1 MNTAATRPAVL
12 GMAVL
17 SASAPVVSP
26 RDFYQG
32 QLFLALFLALAL
44 SIVMTSINVWWAEK
58 RMAGRPFW
66 QVLLI
71 SAGLPM
77 ILVGSMFLTLGSLHS
92 VRNQAV
98 FGAPEAFP
106 SIRSLIP
113 VALVATFVYVLIQ
126 CRSSRRR
133 RVASGVLWLLLAA
146 AATQCWVL
154 AMSFSDRVS
163 SADLWH
169 WDMAALRWK
178 MPIVIVLPLAGA
190 VLGLLGRSGTLH
202 RVLRLV
208 PIVAYVAAL
217 CVFFWPVRY
226 PTKWTKPDIG
236 ALLGAYVNSAG
247 DLILHAR
254 PAPQRALGTRFST
267 LLVRPNREEE
277 FRAVC
282 TRPVL
287 ADAWGPIFSPDLH
300 CVDLY
305 TAVPLLERMW
315 GGYERSMLVELSSA
329 TVVERST
336 RILQGPFEWRRRI
349 PGPGRSWYSADLD
362 LGKGVYTI
370 RGGTTQGKH
379 FFGPHLDGIGE
390 GGRRWFDGSTVHLF
404 FRNIR
409 VTKQN
414 GAGSSPITG
423 IVTIDLER
431 GQVSIEPLA
440 TQAVSGIA
448 SVSPDGHRFV
458 ATARTYLPSRV
469 PCFTYRLYEAS
480 GEGRMLGP
488 PCRDQEFTPV
498 WLEGGDPLLLPACE
512 VAGAMA
518 EASLRDAWRSRE
530 IWSDGREI
538 GGRIFIGQGPEY
550 GPRSETRHAA
560 LFELARDGKH
570 ARAIAAGPVSVQ
582 WLPDSIVWCE
592 QTTNGGRV
600 VRFYPGDDR
609 YEVLLSIP

>member
-1 MNTAATRPAVL
+1 MNTAATRPTVL

-71 SAGLPM
+71 SAGLSM
-77 ILVGSMFLTLGSLHS
+77 ILVGSMLLTLGSLHS

-106 SIRSLIP
+106 AIRSLIP

-133 RVASGVLWLLLAA
+133 RVASGVFWLLLAA

-154 AMSFSDRVS
+154 AMSFSVRVS

-190 VLGLLGRSGTLH
+190 VLGLLTRMGTLR
-202 RVLRLV
+202 RVLRFV
-208 PIVAYVAAL
+208 PVVAYVAAVG
-217 CVFFWPVRY
+217 VFFWPVRY
-226 PTKWTKPDIG
+226 PTMWRKADIG
-236 ALLGAYVNSAG
+236 PLLGAYVNSAG
-247 DLILHAR
+247 DLILQAR
-254 PAPQRALGTRFST
+254 PVPQRALGTGFEAV
-267 LLVRPNREEE
+267 LVRPNGREL

-282 TRPVL
+282 TQPAR
-287 ADAWGPIFSPDLH
+287 ADVWRPIFSPDLH
-300 CVDLY
+300 CVDLR

-315 GGYERSMLVELSSA
+315 GGYDRSLFVELSSA
-329 TVVERST
+329 TVLESAT
-336 RILQGPFEWRRRI
+336 GTLQTPLEWRRRV
-349 PGPGRSWYSADLD
+349 PGPGRSWYSADYD
-362 LGKGVYTI
+362 SAKGVYTI
-370 RGGTTQGKH
+370 RGGTTRGDH
-379 FFGPHLDGIGE
+379 FFGPHQYWTWE
-390 GGRRWFDGSTVHLF
+390 GGRRWFDGSKVHLF
-404 FRNIR
+404 STNIQ
-409 VTKQN
+409 VTKQRKV
-414 GAGSSPITG
+414 GSSLVTG

-431 GQVSIEPLA
+431 GQVSMQPLG

-469 PCFTYRLYEAS
+469 PCFTYRLFEAS

-488 PCRDQEFTPV
+488 PCRDQEFIPV

-530 IWSDGREI
+530 TWSDGREI

-570 ARAIAAGPVSVQ
+570 ARAIVAGPVSVQ

-592 QTTNGGRV
+592 QTTKGGRV